1 MEIMQKPYYLMT
13 GLFMML
19 TALVTLDSSLAS
31 IGWTPA
37 FAGLKWMRVHFITLG
52 VLTQLVLG
60 LLPALTAR
68 GLKLPRPRMSW
79 LTWLLYNSGLIILL
93 IGLPVINAPM
103 IVAGGTLI
111 FVAVLVL
118 IKDLIKLRR
127 LAIHLQSRA
136 VCSTYSTT
144 RFYLGGL
151 VYLLVGVLVGTGMWI
166 GWSEPLRIAIPKEVH
181 VHTNL
186 WGYTALIFAGLI
198 YDLFPDLTRQ
208 KLFSRVRLDMLVFG
222 SMALGALGL
231 VTGPWLDLGWSAVA
245 GLTLHTLGTL
255 VLLVQLIRMVASER
269 KLRHPGLAHMV
280 SAYLW
285 LLVPVVVAPYIVAKA
300 SGSFP
305 VGEVAGN
312 GGPILIYGWILTFLL
327 AVMPY
332 FFTVAIQPARK
343 PALGGSWLSLALMHL
358 GSLLFWL
365 ALFFPKGQAIL
376 RAAAFLFWF
385 AAMLPLM
392 FDLYG
397 VAQSGA
403 EQMERAERRVFPAET
418 VNSEIK

>member
-1 MEIMQKPYYLMT
+1 MEVMQKPYYLMT
-13 GLFMML
+13 GLFLML

-37 FAGLKWMRVHFITLG
+37 VAGLKWMRVHFITLG
-52 VLTQLVLG
+52 VLTQLVFG

-68 GLKLPRPRMSW
+68 GLNLPRPRMSW

-93 IGLPVINAPM
+93 IGLPGINAPM
-103 IVAGGTLI
+103 IAAGGTLI

-118 IKDLIKLRR
+118 IKDLVNLRR
-127 LAIHLQSRA
+127 LAINLQSRA

-208 KLFSRVRLDMLVFG
+208 KLFGRLRLDMLVFG

-231 VTGPWLDLGWSAVA
+231 VTGPWLDLGWPAVA
-245 GLTLHTLGTL
+245 GLTLHTIGTL
-255 VLLVQLIRMVASER
+255 VLLVQLIRMVVSER
-269 KLRHPGLAHMV
+269 KLRQPGMAHMV

-300 SGSFP
+300 SDSFP
-305 VGEVAGN
+305 V
-312 GGPILIYGWILTFLL
+312 
-327 AVMPY
+327 
-332 FFTVAIQPARK
+332 AR
-343 PALGGSWLSLALMHL
+343 
-358 GSLLFWL
+358 
-365 ALFFPKGQAIL
+365 
-376 RAAAFLFWF
+376 
-385 AAMLPLM
+385 
-392 FDLYG
+392 
-397 VAQSGA
+397 
-403 EQMERAERRVFPAET
+403 
-418 VNSEIK
+418 